1 MVEKEID
8 RVKETEKRKIL
19 FRGKCKANN
28 LWYYGFLYKDCFIL
42 DGEEEYDYGGYSDG
56 VDETWID
63 TMMYCVDKNT
73 VGQFTGLY
81 DINGREIFEGDIIH
95 LKDFNLKDT
104 SKNNHNYQ
112 IEYKHGYFA
121 ATKKG
126 QGRVRIY
133 DGVMWAAGG
142 EVIGNI
148 HDNPELLEVA

>member
-8 RVKETEKRKIL
+8 RVKRKIL

-56 VDETWID
+56 VDKTWID

-81 DINGREIFEGDIIH
+81 DVNGKEIFEGDILSIPAY
-95 LKDFNLKDT
+95 LCCGENCVCVYQGTDT
-104 SKNNHNYQ
+104 GVGFELIESKKYRLN
-112 IEYKHGYFA
+112 
-121 ATKKG
+121 
-126 QGRVRIY
+126 Y
-133 DGVMWAAGG
+133 DGYIVSDEWEDF

-148 HDNPELLEVA
+148 HDDPELLEV